1 MDGWEILEIGP
12 DGVSFS
18 LNFTNPIYV
27 SSGDEPDL
35 LLVQINLSEFKDA
48 EGNSLPE
55 TVIKYISIPTQMS
68 SLEEAEQ
75 VED

>member
-35 LLVQINLSEFKDA
+35 LLV
-48 EGNSLPE
+48 
-55 TVIKYISIPTQMS
+55 
-68 SLEEAEQ
+68 
-75 VED
+75 